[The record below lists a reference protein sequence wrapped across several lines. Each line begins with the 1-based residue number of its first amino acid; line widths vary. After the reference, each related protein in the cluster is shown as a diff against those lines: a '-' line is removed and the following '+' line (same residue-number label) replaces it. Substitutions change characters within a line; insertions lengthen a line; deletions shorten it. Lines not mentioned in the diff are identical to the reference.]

1 MKQDTSKDEL
11 KVLHYLRAI
20 RIMAG
25 HNTMPALSLV
35 TGVSTVTLD
44 KVEKGQ
50 QVSKK
55 TIDRYGKAIGL
66 NAEAVNLLRAGLLRP
81 YLELKRAN
89 GKSFPF
95 ARTNSTPKEKK
106 NDG

>member
-1 MKQDTSKDEL
+1 VKQANQKSEL

-25 HNTMPALSLV
+25 FNTMPALSES
-35 TGVSTVTLD
+35 TGISVVTLD

-50 QVSKK
+50 SVSKR

-66 NAEAVNLLRAGLLRP
+66 NMEAVNLLRSGRLRP
-81 YLELKRAN
+81 YLELKRFN
-89 GKSFPF
+89 GKSFAF
-95 ARTNSTPKEKK
+95 SRTNNKPRGKKE
-106 NDG
+106 